1 MAAPVR
7 IHHSTSGI
15 GDGYERVAASGV
27 MPLAPSNDTA
37 SRRIRLLQETE
48 NLH

>member
-15 GDGYERVAASGV
+15 GDCYERVAASGV
-27 MPLAPSNDTA
+27 MHIARSNSTA
-37 SRRIRLLQETE
+37 IR
-48 NLH
+48 